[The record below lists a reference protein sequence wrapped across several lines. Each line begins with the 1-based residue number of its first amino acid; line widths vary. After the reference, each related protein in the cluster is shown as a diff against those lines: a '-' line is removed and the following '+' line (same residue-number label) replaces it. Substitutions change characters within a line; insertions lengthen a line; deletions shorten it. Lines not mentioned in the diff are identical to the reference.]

1 MNTLIQINT
10 VANSGSTGRIAEGIG
25 NAAMTA
31 GYSSHIAYGRYANS
45 SSSKLIRIG
54 QKKDYLLHGVRSRI
68 FDDHGFGSVTATRK
82 LLRQMDEIQPDIVH
96 LHNIHGYYLSYPL
109 LFEYLKNKNLP
120 VVWTLHDCWP
130 FTGHCAYFDYAN
142 CDKWK
147 NGCYHCPQKKTYPAS
162 YICDRSEQNWLDK
175 KHYFTLPERMVIVPC
190 SHWLGNLVKESF
202 LGKYP
207 VKVIHNGIDTSVFQP
222 HPEPGVRAKYGW
234 EGQKILL
241 GVASSWSSRKGLK
254 DFIQLS
260 GMLPDGYR
268 IVLVGLNEKQM
279 KDLPANITAF
289 TRTESVQMLAELY
302 STADVFLN
310 LTWEDNYPTTNLEA
324 ISCGTPVITYRTG
337 GSPESVTEETGLVVE
352 QGDLQGVLDAVS
364 SLRKDVALCRKYAL
378 ANFRQEDRFQD
389 YIDLYGTL
397 LNSCGKARQMQNN

>member
-1 MNTLIQINT
+1 MNTLFQINV
-10 VANSGSTGRIAEGIG
+10 VANFASTGRITEGIG
-25 NAAMTA
+25 NVAIAS
-31 GYSSHIAYGRYANS
+31 GYSSYIAYGQFANP
-45 SSSKLIRIG
+45 SSSKLIQIG

-96 LHNIHGYYLSYPL
+96 LHNIHGYYLNYPL

-147 NGCYHCPQKKTYPAS
+147 NGCCHCPQKKTYPAS
-162 YICDRSEQNWLDK
+162 YICDRSKQNWLDK
-175 KHYFTLPERMVIVPC
+175 KHYFTQLERMVLVPC
-190 SHWLGNLVKESF
+190 SHWLGGLVKESF
-202 LGKYP
+202 IGKYP
-207 VKVIHNGIDTSVFQP
+207 VKVIHNGTDTSVFQP
-222 HPEPGVRAKYGW
+222 YPASEVRAKYGW

-241 GVASSWSSRKGLK
+241 GAASSWSPRKGLQ
-254 DFIQLS
+254 DFIKLS
-260 GMLPDGYR
+260 GMLPEGYR
-268 IVLVGLNEKQM
+268 IVLVGLSEKQI

-289 TRTESVQMLAELY
+289 ARTGSVQMLAELY
-302 STADVFLN
+302 SAADVFLN

-337 GSPESVTEETGLVVE
+337 GSPESVTGDTGLIVE
-352 QGDLQGVLDAVS
+352 QGDLQGVLRAVS
-364 SLRKDVALCRKYAL
+364 TIQKDVDVCRNYAL
-378 ANFRQEDRFQD
+378 KHFRQEDRFLE
-389 YIDLYGTL
+389 YVELYQKMLEHEKSRGE
-397 LNSCGKARQMQNN
+397 K